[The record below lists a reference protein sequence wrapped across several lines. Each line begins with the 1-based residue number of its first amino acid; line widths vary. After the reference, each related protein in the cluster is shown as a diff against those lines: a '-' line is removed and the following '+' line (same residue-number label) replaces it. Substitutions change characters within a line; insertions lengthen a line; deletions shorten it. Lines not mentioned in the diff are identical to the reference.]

1 MPGEAA
7 PCPAL
12 GSAEAF
18 PVPAAPGGSG
28 LFWEPRGA
36 GKPRCQL
43 SGSPEAGRAEP
54 ASVVCRAGR
63 TRRQELGRI
72 LEGEN
77 YISSSPCSILPGLLL
92 SASALGAGRGGDP
105 ALLQEWQPGR
115 AALSSGLVPRAP
127 CSPPGT
133 RWAQRRKTLQG
144 GVSCSLLPCW
154 KGLSWSPCCSW
165 SVARAGLG
173 VSMDP
178 PSLPPGGILPRA
190 TQVGGCGGQ
199 DSLHLPALTLLCW
212 AQGSSLGLL

>member
-77 YISSSPCSILPGLLL
+77 YISSSPCSILPGLLR

-115 AALSSGLVPRAP
+115 AGLSTGARAKG
-127 CSPPGT
+127 SLLPPGT

-144 GVSCSLLPCW
+144 GVSCSHAGRVCHGPHPAAGAWPEL
-154 KGLSWSPCCSW
+154 GLVFPWI
-165 SVARAGLG
+165 L
-173 VSMDP
+173 P
-178 PSLPPGGILPRA
+178 PSLL
-190 TQVGGCGGQ
+190 VGFCPEPHRWVGVGARTAFTC
-199 DSLHLPALTLLCW
+199 LL
-212 AQGSSLGLL
+212 